1 MNILEKLKS
10 IRGEKLDTEQAK
22 CGVSWIVRVAQ
33 AVAALVVL
41 GLIIWALLP
50 SKPENPAPVVVE
62 KEVAVTVEV
71 EKPVVQTVV
80 VEKEVM
86 VTSESP
92 TNTPVPPT
100 TTPLPTDTLL
110 PTPMPPTA
118 IPVSEVSTSGS
129 GENRCCLE
137 GKLIDSRKFCCFNC
151 WEIDSNDNRRL
162 NCIFEFEGR
171 SDGVSWD
178 WLDSQST
185 YWTTDCSQLCEVF

>member
-1 MNILEKLKS
+1 MEEWKKKLGKYGKYALYVGLAVVVSILLV
-10 IRGEKLDTEQAK
+10 G
-22 CGVSWIVRVAQ
+22 
-33 AVAALVVL
+33 AARAWLT
-41 GLIIWALLP
+41 
-50 SKPENPAPVVVE
+50 SKPAESLVPVVVE

-137 GKLIDSRKFCCFNC
+137 GKLIDSRKFCCFDC
-151 WEIDSNDNRRL
+151 WEIDGNGNRRL
-162 NCIFEFEGR
+162 NCFFESEGR

-178 WLDSQST
+178 WLDANTT
-185 YWTTDCSQLCEVF
+185 YWTPDCSQLCEAF